1 MPGGLSPYF
10 SRDQGEADYPIA
22 SFILLEGGYDSSSQ
36 AVGLLPDHPAL
47 LKMIKWLQLDV
58 GHSLEYI

>member
-10 SRDQGEADYPIA
+10 SGDRGEADYPIA
-22 SFILLEGGYDSSSQ
+22 SLILLEDGYDSSSQ
-36 AVGLLPDHPAL
+36 AVGPLPDHPAL